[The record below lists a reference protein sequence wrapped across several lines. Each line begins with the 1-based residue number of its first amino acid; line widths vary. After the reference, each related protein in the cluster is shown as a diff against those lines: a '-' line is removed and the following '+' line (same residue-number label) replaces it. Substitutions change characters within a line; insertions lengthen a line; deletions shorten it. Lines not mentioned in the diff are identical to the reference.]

1 MALDMKIV
9 GGTLVLNGQEV
20 RAGLG
25 IKGGRVAQIAA
36 DDYIAEAGETIDATG
51 RHVLPG
57 AIDAHV
63 HTRDPGY
70 PDEEDFE
77 TATQSAAAGGVTT
90 IIDMPGTDIPM
101 LANVAALENKVR
113 TVTRRAYVDFAL
125 RGGVFND
132 NLDDLV
138 PLAEAG
144 VVAYKVRTVQKTL
157 DTPIIPDGTLF
168 EAFKKVASTGRPMGI
183 HAESGHVVNHLI
195 DQLKAAGRHDALAH
209 YESRPEFVEVDTVA
223 RAILFARETGSRLF
237 IHHIGAAEV
246 ADQIRA
252 ARAAG
257 QDVTGETCPHY
268 LIFST
273 EDYERLGLVAK
284 VSPSIKTPAD
294 REGLWEA
301 LLDGTIDILAS
312 DHAPHPPAQKLVSS
326 VWNAASGFP
335 GVETIVPL
343 MLDQVAGGRL
353 PLARFVDATAERPA
367 RIFGFYPRK
376 GSLAIGS
383 DADAMIVDLAGTW
396 TIDQARLHTKSK
408 ISPYDGQSGRGR
420 VEVTILRGAVV
431 ARDGGIVGRP
441 RGEWLRP

>member
-1 MALDMKIV
+1 VALDLKII
-9 GGTLVLNGQEV
+9 GGTLVLDGATV

-25 IKGGRVAQIAA
+25 IRDGRIVQIAA
-36 DDYIAEAGETIDATG
+36 EAYLPEASETIDATG
-51 RHVLPG
+51 RYVLPG

-70 PDEEDFE
+70 PQEERFE
-77 TATQSAAAGGVTT
+77 TATASAAAGGVTT

-113 TVTRRAYVDFAL
+113 TVSGRAYVDYAL

-144 VVAYKVRTVQKTL
+144 VVAYKVRTVQKAAGAE
-157 DTPIIPDGTLF
+157 IIPDGTLF
-168 EAFKKVASTGRPMGI
+168 EAFKRVAATGRPMGI
-183 HAESGHVVNHLI
+183 HAESGHIVNHRI

-209 YESRPEFVEVDTVA
+209 YESRPGFVEVDTVA

-246 ADQIRA
+246 ADQMRA

-273 EDYERLGLVAK
+273 DDYDRLGLVAK
-284 VSPSIKTPAD
+284 VSPAIKTAAD
-294 REGLWEA
+294 RDGLWAA

-312 DHAPHPPAQKLVSS
+312 DHAPHPPEQKLVSS

-335 GVETIVPL
+335 GVETMVPL
-343 MLDQVAGGRL
+343 MLDHVAANRL
-353 PLARFVDATAERPA
+353 PLARFVDATATRPA
-367 RIFGFYPRK
+367 KIFGFYPRK
-376 GSLAIGS
+376 GRLALGS
-383 DADAMIVDLAGTW
+383 DADAIVVDLDGRW
-396 TIDQARLHTKSK
+396 TIDQSRLHTMSK
-408 ISPYDGQSGRGR
+408 ISPYHGLSGRGR
-420 VEVTILRGAVV
+420 VTTTILRGRVV
-431 ARDGGIVGRP
+431 ARDGEVVGAP
-441 RGEWLRP
+441 RGEWLRA